1 MTAERDPY
9 ETNDV
14 ARTGLVVAFDV
25 GQVER
30 VDPNIIRCP
39 PGFTID
45 PETGEGIPAANEYPF
60 RSFKAWTLALG
71 VTH

>member
-14 ARTGLVVAFDV
+14 ARTGLVVAVDV

-45 PETGEGIPAANEYPF
+45 TETG
-60 RSFKAWTLALG
+60 
-71 VTH
+71 